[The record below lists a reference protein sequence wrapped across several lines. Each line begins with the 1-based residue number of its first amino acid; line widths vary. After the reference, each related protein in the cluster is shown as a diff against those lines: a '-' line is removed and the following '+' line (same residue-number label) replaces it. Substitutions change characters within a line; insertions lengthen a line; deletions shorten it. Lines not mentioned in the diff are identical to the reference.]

1 MLIHILKIIK
11 NNLRANLLL
20 VAGIFVIATSLWY
33 AVDYVYAVAVNGQK
47 SLGFE
52 WENVYYIQVG
62 VLPQESLER
71 DTTTRSSCREGF
83 VLYPHA
89 FSLCVEE
96 WV

>member
-47 SLGFE
+47 SLGKMSITSK
-52 WENVYYIQVG
+52 WAYYLRRVWNEIQP
-62 VLPQESLER
+62 LAL
-71 DTTTRSSCREGF
+71 TR
-83 VLYPHA
+83 
-89 FSLCVEE
+89 
-96 WV
+96 

>member
-1 MLIHILKIIK
+1 MPII
-11 NNLRANLLL
+11 LL

-62 VLPQESLER
+62 VLPSGESGTRYNHSLSR
-71 DTTTRSSCREGF
+71 DDDR
-83 VLYPHA
+83 
-89 FSLCVEE
+89 
-96 WV
+96 

>member
-52 WENVYYIQVG
+52 WENVY
-62 VLPQESLER
+62 
-71 DTTTRSSCREGF
+71 
-83 VLYPHA
+83 
-89 FSLCVEE
+89 
-96 WV
+96 

>member
-52 WENVYYIQVG
+52 WENVYYRVG
-62 VLPQESLER
+62 VSTILL
-71 DTTTRSSCREGF
+71 
-83 VLYPHA
+83 LYY
-89 FSLCVEE
+89 FTIIFQRYDV
-96 WV
+96 